1 MTYRRWTTADDD
13 LLIALTRQTDPRMSW
28 PALGERFG
36 VTRQAVFGRYKK
48 VVALRELPPKRGQ
61 STRWTKAEDA
71 ELLRRCDAGEPF
83 DKVARDFG
91 RSSFACKQHYN
102 ILKRPAAAIT
112 AAVRPSR
119 AAESLRLTEAERLR
133 VQSLVHDSLT
143 AWFCGDPLPGRSA
156 LDQKA
161 LEQNAAMASRPRVTL
176 AGRPM

>member
-13 LLIALTRQTDPRMSW
+13 LLMMLTRQTDPRMSW

-48 VVALRELPPKRGQ
+48 VVALRGLAPKRGQ

-71 ELLRRCDAGEPF
+71 ELLRRCDADEPF
-83 DKVARDFG
+83 DKIARDFG
-91 RSSFACKQHYN
+91 RSSF
-102 ILKRPAAAIT
+102 LKRPVAVIT

-133 VQSLVHDSLT
+133 AQSLVHDSLT

-156 LDQKA
+156 LDQRA
-161 LEQNAAMASRPRVTL
+161 QAAAMASRARVTL
-176 AGRPM
+176 AGRPL